1 MDDNAEIK
9 LKLLELRDKQSHT
22 YYLIC
27 SGLAGIAVFLWN
39 RIVEMNAPESTK
51 ISNILFFILL
61 ILFTT
66 FFIIRFWTEN
76 SVKYNILISKKA
88 ITHRDLSILNNDNL
102 IEFSAFVVALL
113 TIVLVLATIY
123 GILSYNLALY
133 QENHDQNARQI
144 LDMFFKLFS
153 PDKTLTTLCVIVIL
167 IALFSYFARK
177 RMEKHF
183 YNTYQNILTSIHPFI
198 DYDDK
203 NNNAVCY
210 NVKVESNDG
219 SILYYNVEVSK
230 NVNNNI

>member
-9 LKLLELRDKQSHT
+9 LKLLELRNKQSHA

-39 RIVEMNAPESTK
+39 HIVEMNVPQSTK
-51 ISNILFFILL
+51 INNILFFILL
-61 ILFTT
+61 ILFTI
-66 FFIIRFWTEN
+66 FFIIRFWTED
-76 SVKYNILISKKA
+76 SMKYNILMSKKT
-88 ITHRDLSILNNDNL
+88 ITHRDLSILNNENL
-102 IEFSAFVVALL
+102 IEFSAFVTVLL
-113 TIVLVLATIY
+113 TIVLVLAIIY
-123 GILSYNLALY
+123 GILNYNLALY

-153 PDKTLTTLCVIVIL
+153 PDKTLTTLCVIIIL
-167 IALFSYFARK
+167 IALFSYFAKK

-183 YNTYQNILTSIHPFI
+183 YNKYTNILTSIQAPI
-198 DYDDK
+198 CYDCQ
-203 NNNAVCY
+203 NNNTVCY

-219 SILYYNVEVSK
+219 SILHYNVEVSK